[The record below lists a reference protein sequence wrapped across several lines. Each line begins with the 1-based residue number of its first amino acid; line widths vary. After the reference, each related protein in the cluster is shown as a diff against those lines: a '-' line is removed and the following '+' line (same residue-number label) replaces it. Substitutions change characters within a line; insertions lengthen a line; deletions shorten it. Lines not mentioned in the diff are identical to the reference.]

1 MRLQAAKM
9 QVYIANFGRNNHLWP
24 ICFAYP
30 SVATVEDED
39 LRGFWLAGNR
49 QGYIECAI
57 SSKKTAGGLT
67 PTPSVASR
75 WFNLAH
81 IISNS
86 ADDLWIHRE
95 KNELW
100 WTHTRADEVDVSGP
114 EFDAEQGERV
124 YILHKPTTPWSSTT
138 RTGRL
143 LEWKAL
149 HPKAQHFLFTE
160 GTLQKPSPDN
170 ATYAI
175 ALINGDILD
184 SWELREEW
192 KKAAASSR
200 RGTAKVFTAQE
211 RSAARMAVQAR
222 DTAAQA
228 RGQQVVRT
236 VKAKDLR
243 FVSQHD
249 FEAFLLK
256 LIEAQDGVC
265 ALTGLPLQFDGEQDD
280 SELLCSLDRVDSSG
294 HYEDGNLQVVCRFA
308 NRWKND
314 GENAE
319 FRRLI
324 KLIRDLGSTD

>member
-1 MRLQAAKM
+1 M

-39 LRGFWLAGNR
+39 LRAFWLAGDR
-49 QGYIECAI
+49 QGYLERAI

-81 IISNS
+81 IISDS
-86 ADDLWIHRE
+86 VDDLWIHRE

-100 WTHTRADEVDVSGP
+100 WTRTLADEVDVSGP

-124 YILHKPTTPWSSTT
+124 YILHKPTTPWSNTT
-138 RTGRL
+138 RTGWL

-149 HPKAQHFLFTE
+149 HPKAQYFLFTE

-175 ALINGDILD
+175 ALINDDNLD
-184 SWELREEW
+184 SRELREEW

-200 RGTAKVFTAQE
+200 RGTARVFSAQE
-211 RSAARMAVQAR
+211 RSAARMAMQAR
-222 DTAAQA
+222 STAPKQEDS
-228 RGQQVVRT
+228 
-236 VKAKDLR
+236 K
-243 FVSQHD
+243 
-249 FEAFLLK
+249 LL
-256 LIEAQDGVC
+256 E
-265 ALTGLPLQFDGEQDD
+265 P
-280 SELLCSLDRVDSSG
+280 
-294 HYEDGNLQVVCRFA
+294 
-308 NRWKND
+308 
-314 GENAE
+314 
-319 FRRLI
+319 
-324 KLIRDLGSTD
+324 